1 MTGARPDGDP
11 ARRVAEGAMTTV
23 TTSSSRGQHSGS
35 LPAEV
40 TSFVGRRQEVAEV
53 RHLLSVSRAV
63 TLTGVGGVGKT
74 RLALRV
80 AHEVRRAF
88 RDGVWLVELAA
99 LENPGMLAVAVAEA
113 LEIRDH
119 SNAPPLRIL
128 ADHLRD
134 KQALII
140 LDNCEHVVGECAVLA
155 DTLLRAAPELRILA
169 TSRHVLGIASEH
181 AVPVAPLPLP
191 QLNGDAAAR
200 PSLESLMQTDAVQ
213 LFTERARAVVP
224 SFAVT
229 DDNRD
234 VVSGIIRRLDGLP
247 LGIELATV
255 RLRALSAEQ
264 LLARLD
270 DRFRLLTG
278 GSRAVLPRHQTL
290 RALIDWSHA
299 LCSEEERL
307 LWHRASV
314 FAGSLD
320 LEGAEMVCSGTGIE
334 VEDVLDLVIGLVD
347 KSVLIRED
355 HPGGVRYR
363 MLETLRQYGRERLC
377 ERGEETRLRR
387 RHRAYYR
394 DLAGRA
400 RAEVFGPGQVTWFT
414 RLQLEHANLRSALD
428 GWLAKPAD
436 AATGLSMAADLLYHW
451 ITSYYLGEGRAW
463 LERGLAAVS
472 SPDDVR
478 GRALWAGGW
487 LAVIQADLPA
497 ATSMLEECRRIGERL
512 GDEALLGY
520 AELFSGMVAMCQERP
535 RDAIGCYERA
545 LEHHRATGDPVGLA
559 LSLIRLSLARSF
571 LGESEAAIA
580 TAEQALAVCE
590 AHGEGWHKAYTMMAL
605 GVEVWRQGDL
615 PRATELEHQSLAF
628 NRSLGDRLG
637 VGITIEVL
645 AWIAATQGLHERAAR
660 LLGVLETVW
669 SMVGAPLSG
678 YGHLAGY
685 HDACQVRTREALGEG
700 AFAAAVRRGAR
711 LPYEEAVAYA
721 LAEDKPGGAEAG
733 EAPEAREQA
742 PLTRREREI
751 AQLVAQGMT
760 NKEIAASLVIAQ
772 RTAEGHIEHI
782 LSKLGFNSRAQIA
795 VWVGEQ
801 ARAGGDAPS

>member
-1 MTGARPDGDP
+1 
-11 ARRVAEGAMTTV
+11 MTTV
-23 TTSSSRGQHSGS
+23 TTSASRGQHNSGG

-53 RHLLSVSRAV
+53 RQLLSVSRAV
-63 TLTGVGGVGKT
+63 TLTGAGGVGKT

-99 LENPGMLAVAVAEA
+99 LENPGMLARAVAET

-119 SNAPPLRIL
+119 STDPPLQVL

-134 KQALII
+134 KQTLVI
-140 LDNCEHVVGECAVLA
+140 LDNCEHLVDECAVLA
-155 DTLLRAAPELRILA
+155 DTLLRAAPELRIMA

-181 AVPVAPLPLP
+181 AVPVTPLPLP
-191 QLNGDAAAR
+191 DGDGA
-200 PSLESLMQTDAVQ
+200 PLETLTQTDAVQ
-213 LFTERARAVVP
+213 LFTERARAVLP

-234 VVSGIIRRLDGLP
+234 VVTGIIRRLDGLP
-247 LGIELATV
+247 LGIELAAV

-264 LLARLD
+264 LLERLD

-320 LEGAEMVCSGTGIE
+320 LEGAETVCSGTGIDR
-334 VEDVLDLVIGLVD
+334 EDVLDLVIGLVD

-363 MLETLRQYGRERLC
+363 MLDTLRQYGRERLC
-377 ERGEETRLRR
+377 ERGEEARLRR

-400 RAEVFGPGQVTWFT
+400 RAEVFGPEQVAWFN

-428 GWLAKPAD
+428 GWLATPAD
-436 AATGLSMAADLLYHW
+436 AAIGLSVATDLLYHW

-463 LERGLAAVS
+463 LERGLAAVT

-497 ATSMLEECRRIGERL
+497 ARAMLEECHRIGERL
-512 GDEALLGY
+512 GDESLLGY
-520 AELFSGMVAMCQERP
+520 AELFTGMVAMFQERP
-535 RDAIGCYERA
+535 RDAIVSYEHA
-545 LEHHRATGDPVGLA
+545 LERHRGTGDPVGLA

-571 LGESEAAIA
+571 VGESDAAIDA
-580 TAEQALAVCE
+580 AEQALKVCD
-590 AHGEGWHKAYTMMAL
+590 AHGDGWHKAYTMMAL

-615 PRATELEHQSLAF
+615 PRATELERQSLAF
-628 NRSLGDRLG
+628 NRSLGDLLG

-645 AWIAATQGLHERAAR
+645 AWIAATQGLHERAGR

-669 SMVGAPLSG
+669 SLVGAPLSG

-685 HDACQVRTREALGEG
+685 HEECQARVREALGEA

-721 LAEDKPGGAEAG
+721 LQEDKPGGPDPK
-733 EAPEAREQA
+733 EAPEARGEQA
-742 PLTRREREI
+742 ALTRREREI

-782 LSKLGFNSRAQIA
+782 LTKLGFNSRSQIA

-801 ARAGGDAPS
+801 ARADGDALS